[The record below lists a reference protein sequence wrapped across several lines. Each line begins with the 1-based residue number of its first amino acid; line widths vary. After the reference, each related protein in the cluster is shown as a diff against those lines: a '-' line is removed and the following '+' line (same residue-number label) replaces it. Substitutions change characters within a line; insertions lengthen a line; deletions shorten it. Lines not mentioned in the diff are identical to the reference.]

1 MTPAPL
7 TLTPIG
13 VGPAYARPGEVQS
26 CYLVRAAGR
35 AVCLDLGAGALNHLQ
50 DHVPPRDLELLVIS
64 HLHPDHCA
72 DLLALRVYMAWGP
85 GNGHR
90 LRVLAPDGTRERM
103 AAFAGEEGWD
113 RAFTFE
119 AFAGDRGTV
128 DLGGGLI
135 LRYREVPHLKPTY
148 AVRLDLDGRSLVY
161 GADCAECDELAELA
175 RDADLLVAECSSGA
189 DPVPDGVAHMN
200 AAQAVAVAAR
210 AGARRLLLTHCYP
223 EYDPDAALARAR
235 ADAAMP
241 VDWAVQGREV
251 AA

>member
-7 TLTPIG
+7 TLTPVG
-13 VGPAYARPGEVQS
+13 VGPAYARPGEAQS
-26 CYLVRAAGR
+26 CYLVRAGGR
-35 AVCLDLGAGALNHLQ
+35 AVCLDLGAGALNRLQ
-50 DHVPPRDLELLVIS
+50 AHVAPQDLELLVIS

-72 DLLALRVYMAWGP
+72 DLLSLRVYMAWGP
-85 GNGHR
+85 GSGRR
-90 LRVLAPDGTRERM
+90 LRVLAPEGTRERM
-103 AAFAGEEGWD
+103 TSFAGEDGWD
-113 RAFTFE
+113 RAFAFE
-119 AFAGDRGTV
+119 AFAGDRGAL
-128 DLGGGLI
+128 DLGGGLE

-189 DPVPDGVAHMN
+189 DPVPDGLAHLDAGQ
-200 AAQAVAVAAR
+200 AAAIANR

-223 EYDPDAALARAR
+223 EHDRDAALARAR
-235 ADAAMP
+235 SAAAMP
-241 VDWAVQGREV
+241 VDWALQDVEV